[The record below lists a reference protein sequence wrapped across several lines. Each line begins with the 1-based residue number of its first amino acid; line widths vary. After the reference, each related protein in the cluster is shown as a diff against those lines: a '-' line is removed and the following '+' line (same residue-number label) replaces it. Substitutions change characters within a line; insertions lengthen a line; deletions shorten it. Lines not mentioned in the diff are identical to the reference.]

1 MANTWSDYD
10 QAWHFDTAK
19 ARAQADFTWLDQPGV
34 WQEIDAYMVGLSCSL
49 MSFARTGVHALS
61 LEAVADRHT
70 RMDNRGTN
78 NPTGVG

>member
-10 QAWHFDTAK
+10 QAWHFDPSK

-34 WQEIDAYMVGLSCSL
+34 WQEIDAYMVRLSVSVFR
-49 MSFARTGVHALS
+49 SHWRARSLS

-70 RMDNRGTN
+70 RMDDRGTN
-78 NPTGVG
+78 NPTGAG